1 MSYTSNYNLNQRISY
16 LESIVQQIIPVLPI
30 DLANVLLQGNSAGA
44 SDIDLNNQDILQ
56 VDNLDVVTINN
67 AVYPP
72 PGLSLNI
79 LSTNDNSTFFPVFV
93 SGAGVQTLRCDN
105 ATTPF
110 AINPSTGSISL
121 ANTLGISGTTT
132 QGQIRVGV
140 NAGVTTPGTNSV
152 CIGQGAGQTSIGV
165 QSVSV
170 GLRAGNTNQGG
181 DSVAIGAQAGQTSQG
196 TQSIAIG
203 INAGRTTQGSRAVA
217 IGNTAGNLNQGNDA
231 IAIGFQAGQGT
242 TSGQGANSIAI
253 GANTGVA
260 SQTAG
265 SICLNAS
272 GVALNPNQVGCF
284 INPIRAGAL
293 GSSFTPA
300 LPPNALYYDTTTFE
314 ILSAT

>member
-1 MSYTSNYNLNQRISY
+1 MSYSSNYNLNQRISY
-16 LESIVQQIIPVLPI
+16 LESIIQQIIPVLPI

-72 PGLSLNI
+72 PGLSLQVF
-79 LSTNDNSTFFPVFV
+79 STNANQSFFPVFV
-93 SGAGVQTLRCDN
+93 SGTGVQTLRCDN
-105 ATTPF
+105 SVTPF
-110 AINPSTGSISL
+110 VIIPFLGTITFG
-121 ANTLGISGTTT
+121 NTLGVSGAVGA
-132 QGQIRVGV
+132 GQVRVGV
-140 NAGVTTPGTNSV
+140 NAGLTNPGVNSV
-152 CIGQGAGQTSIGV
+152 AIGQAAGQTNIGV
-165 QSVSV
+165 QAVSI
-170 GLRAGNTNQGG
+170 GIRAGETTQGG
-181 DSVAIGAQAGQTSQG
+181 DSVAIGPQAGQTTQG
-196 TQSIAIG
+196 GEAIAIG
-203 INAGRTTQGSRAVA
+203 INAGRTTQGQTAVA
-217 IGNTAGNLNQGNDA
+217 IGSQAGVASQGNNA
-231 IAIGFQAGQGT
+231 IAIGFSAGRGT
-242 TSGQGANSIAI
+242 TSSQGDNSIAI
-253 GANTGVA
+253 GANAGVA

-300 LPPNALYYDTTTFE
+300 LPPNSLYYDTTTFE

>member
-1 MSYTSNYNLNQRISY
+1 MSYSSNYNLNQRISY
-16 LESIVQQIIPVLPI
+16 LESIIQQIIPVLPI

-72 PGLSLNI
+72 PSLSLNI
-79 LSTNDNSTFFPVFV
+79 LSTNTDANFFPVFV

-121 ANTLGISGTTT
+121 ANTLGVSGVVGS
-132 QGQIRVGV
+132 GQVRVGV
-140 NAGVTTPGTNSV
+140 NAGLTTPGTNSV
-152 CIGQGAGQTSIGV
+152 CIGQDAGRTNTGIGAISI
-165 QSVSV
+165 
-170 GLRAGNTNQGG
+170 GLRAGTSNQSA
-181 DSVAIGAQAGQTSQG
+181 DCVAIAAQAGQTSQG
-196 TQSIAIG
+196 AAAVAIG
-203 INAGRTTQGSRAVA
+203 INSGRTTQGSRAVA
-217 IGNTAGNLNQGNDA
+217 IGNTAGNTNQGNDA

-272 GVALNPNQVGCF
+272 GVALNPNRVGCF

-300 LPPNALYYDTTTFE
+300 LPPTALYYDTTTFE
-314 ILSAT
+314 ILRAT

>member
-1 MSYTSNYNLNQRISY
+1 MSYSSNYNLNQRISY

-67 AVYPP
+67 GAYPP
-72 PGLSLNI
+72 PSLSLNI
-79 LSTNDNSTFFPVFV
+79 TSTNTNSNFFPVFV

-110 AINPSTGSISL
+110 VINPSIGSISL
-121 ANTLGISGTTT
+121 ANTLSISGSTTD
-132 QGQIRVGV
+132 GQVRLGI
-140 NAGVTTPGTNSV
+140 NAGLTNLLANSIAIGQDAGRTNSGLSTV
-152 CIGQGAGQTSIGV
+152 SI
-165 QSVSV
+165 
-170 GLRAGNTNQGG
+170 GLRAGTTGQG
-181 DSVAIGAQAGQTSQG
+181 DNAVALGE
-196 TQSIAIG
+196 
-203 INAGRTTQGSRAVA
+203 NAGRINQGANAVA
-217 IGNTAGNLNQGNDA
+217 IGLNAGRGN
-231 IAIGFQAGQGT
+231 

-253 GANTGVA
+253 GNSAGIT

-300 LPPNALYYDTTTFE
+300 LPPTALYYDTTTFE
-314 ILSAT
+314 ILRAT